1 MMIAKKLLACCSA
14 AGGGSGAEVIFLVDF
29 SMAPDGASAAD
40 LSGPLSI
47 GAYHQ
52 SIGCAV
58 MSGRLVIQP
67 GGYYSCYNTEHSPI
81 LTDDFVVDLLFDGP
95 ESPAVNIGVGAGQ
108 LMLPSANQQIIT
120 WQNVANDHEK
130 ITVSPVMEPPSSH
143 HVAIGRQAGTV
154 QCWIDG
160 VRTYMSAN
168 ATSGALT
175 MAGTLLST
183 RGASSLQLQAARVV
197 RGNVYGDNAIITV
210 PTLPLGIV

>member
-1 MMIAKKLLACCSA
+1 MMIAEKLLACCS
-14 AGGGSGAEVIFLVDF
+14 AGGGSGAEVIFLADF

-47 GAYHQ
+47 GAYYG

-67 GGYYSCYNTEHSPI
+67 GGDYYCHNIVTGQI

-95 ESPAVNIGVGAGQ
+95 ESPGVGIGTGYG
-108 LMLPSANQQIIT
+108 LVMLPVANQQVIT
-120 WQNVANDHEK
+120 WQNVSNDHE
-130 ITVSPVMEPPSSH
+130 ITVSPVTEPPSSH
-143 HVAIGRQAGTV
+143 HMAIGRQAGVV

-160 VRTYMSAN
+160 VRTYMSTDG
-168 ATSGALT
+168 TSSPMTLNGTRLT
-175 MAGTLLST
+175 PRGTSP
-183 RGASSLQLQAARVV
+183 LQLQAARIV
-197 RGNVYGDNAIITV
+197 RGNVYGDSATIAV

>member
-14 AGGGSGAEVIFLVDF
+14 DGGGSGAEVIFLADF

-40 LSGPLSI
+40 LSEPVSI
-47 GAYHQ
+47 GTYYG

-58 MSGRLVIQP
+58 MSSRLVIQP
-67 GGYYSCYNTEHSPI
+67 GGYYSCVNTVYSQI

-95 ESPAVNIGVGAGQ
+95 ETPAVNIGAGPGQ

-120 WQNVANDHEK
+120 WQNVANDHE
-130 ITVSPVMEPPSSH
+130 ITVSPVSEPPSSH

-160 VRTYMSAN
+160 VRTYMSTDG
-168 ATSGALT
+168 TSGSMAT
-175 MAGTLLST
+175 AGTLLAP
-183 RGASSLQLQAARVV
+183 RGPSPLQLQAARVV
-197 RGNVYGDNAIITV
+197 RGNVYGDNATITV

>member
-1 MMIAKKLLACCSA
+1 MIAEKLLACCSA
-14 AGGGSGAEVIFLVDF
+14 GGGSGVEVIFLVDF
-29 SMAPDGASAAD
+29 STAPDGASAAD
-40 LSGPLSI
+40 LSGPVSI
-47 GAYHQ
+47 GAYYQ

-67 GGYYSCYNTEHSPI
+67 GGYYSCVNTVYDQISA
-81 LTDDFVVDLLFDGP
+81 DDFVVDLLFDGP
-95 ESPAVNIGVGAGQ
+95 ETPAVSIGNGPGQ

-120 WQNVANDHEK
+120 WQNVANDHE

-160 VRTYMSAN
+160 VRTYMSAD
-168 ATSGALT
+168 ATSGTLG
-175 MAGTLLST
+175 MSGTLLSP
-183 RGASSLQLQAARVV
+183 RGASPLQLLSARVV
-197 RGNVYGDNAIITV
+197 RGNVYGDSAIITV